1 MRPEFFILTCFS
13 GRHLE
18 LSGLELHYYGLWPSG
33 AASFADVYYLNI
45 VSITYHTVLIWK
57 YTINHNNVDHCR
69 VAMTR

>member
-45 VSITYHTVLIWK
+45 ISITYHTVLI
-57 YTINHNNVDHCR
+57 
-69 VAMTR
+69 